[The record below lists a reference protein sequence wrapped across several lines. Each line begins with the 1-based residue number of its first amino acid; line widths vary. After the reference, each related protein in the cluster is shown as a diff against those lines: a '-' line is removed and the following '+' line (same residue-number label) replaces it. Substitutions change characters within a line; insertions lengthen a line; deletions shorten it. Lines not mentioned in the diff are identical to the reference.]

1 MSSDSDTS
9 NDGGLP
15 LDYGFDDLP
24 RKAAK
29 KVAKKAAKKATK
41 KATKKVAKKAVKKAV
56 KKVAKKAVPEADAPA
71 AAPAEEKPVPAKKA
85 PARKKAAA
93 KPASDDN
100 EFRPSDFKG
109 RGSHSDGK
117 ETVEVVPDK
126 KAAPEER
133 KKVVT
138 EEAAKPKPEAATP
151 TTNES
156 GEKKS
161 DDRPEGG
168 ERPQRNDR
176 HQRGD
181 RQQKGGKFNK
191 NKKGPHQ
198 GQNQGGR
205 QGHGGKNQ
213 KGNRNQKGG
222 KQGGWRQPP
231 PPQERDHI
239 EGELPAS
246 ARFAN
251 KEACEAILAEL
262 ETEGQIDLTS
272 LYELKVEPLAAEV
285 RTLGA
290 ELEAKCSRKQAI
302 EALYKFGREGKKIFK
317 DVGFLDT
324 SDDGHGYVVHQVS
337 NYQLKPESVYVPASL
352 IREYGL
358 QRGHEVEVLAVAPEE
373 GERCP
378 AALRIVSA
386 MGEEPTELAKITPFE
401 DLIPYYPT
409 ERLVLETPDPGN
421 SKKDVS
427 MRAFD
432 LLTPIG
438 FGQRGLIVAPPRT
451 GKTILLQGLA
461 NSIQQNWPDTH
472 LIVLLI
478 DERPEEVTDFKRR
491 IKSEVISSTFDETPT
506 SHVHCAEMVCEKARR
521 MVEKGEDVVILLD
534 SITRLARAYNALASN
549 SGKIMSG
556 GIEATAMQKPKR
568 FFGSARNIEDGG
580 TLTIMGTALVD
591 TGSKMDEVIFEEF
604 KGTGNM
610 EIHLD
615 RELINKRIFPA
626 INFERSGTRKEELLY
641 HPQEMEKVYGLRRVM
656 QGVPGVE
663 AMEMLIKRL
672 KVTKNNIEFLMS
684 LK

>member
-24 RKAAK
+24 RKTAKKVAKKAAKKATKKAAK

-41 KATKKVAKKAVKKAV
+41 KVTKKVVSEV
-56 KKVAKKAVPEADAPA
+56 EAPTPSPVEEAPA
-71 AAPAEEKPVPAKKA
+71 SEAKA
-85 PARKKAAA
+85 PARKREAE

-109 RGSHSDGK
+109 RGSHFDGR

-126 KAAPEER
+126 KEAPAER
-133 KKVVT
+133 KKVAPEHVSKADADASPNSPA
-138 EEAAKPKPEAATP
+138 ERKPE
-151 TTNES
+151 
-156 GEKKS
+156 
-161 DDRPEGG
+161 DRTEGG
-168 ERPQRNDR
+168 ERPQRNER

-181 RQQKGGKFNK
+181 RNPKGGKFNK
-191 NKKGPHQ
+191 NKKGGHQ
-198 GQNQGGR
+198 GPNQGGR
-205 QGHGGKNQ
+205 PPHGGKNP
-213 KGNRNQKGG
+213 KGNRNAKGG
-222 KQGGWRQPP
+222 KAGGWRQPP

-239 EGELPAS
+239 EGELPAV
-246 ARFAN
+246 ARFPN
-251 KEACEAILAEL
+251 KAACEAILAEL
-262 ETEGQIDLTS
+262 ESEAPVDLTS

-285 RTLGA
+285 RALGA

-386 MGEEPTELAKITPFE
+386 MGEDPTELAKITPFE

-461 NSIQQNWPDTH
+461 NSIQENWPDTH

-521 MVEKGEDVVILLD
+521 MVEKGKDVVILLD

>member
-1 MSSDSDTS
+1 MS
-9 NDGGLP
+9 NDSESAP
-15 LDYGFDDLP
+15 HDNASLDLGFDDLP
-24 RKAAK
+24 RSAAKKVVKKAAKKAAK
-29 KVAKKAAKKATK
+29 KVAR
-41 KATKKVAKKAVKKAV
+41 KAVKAV
-56 KKVAKKAVPEADAPA
+56 KGDVVSAPPA
-71 AAPAEEKPVPAKKA
+71 ATPAASVPS
-85 PARKKAAA
+85 RD
-93 KPASDDN
+93 S
-100 EFRPSDFKG
+100 EFRPADLKG
-109 RGSHSDGK
+109 RGSHSEGK
-117 ETVEVVPDK
+117 QVVEVVPDRK
-126 KAAPEER
+126 DDSEQR
-133 KKVVT
+133 KKVIAPSDSSFA
-138 EEAAKPKPEAATP
+138 EKPRHGET
-151 TTNES
+151 S
-156 GEKKS
+156 GS
-161 DDRPEGG
+161 DSNHEG
-168 ERPQRNDR
+168 
-176 HQRGD
+176 GD
-181 RQQKGGKFNK
+181 RQQRGGRDSHGKGGKFNK
-191 NKKGPHQ
+191 KK
-198 GQNQGGR
+198 
-205 QGHGGKNQ
+205 
-213 KGNRNQKGG
+213 KGNRQGGPHGGGPHGGGPQGGHPRGGRDGKRGNQ
-222 KQGGWRQPP
+222 QSGWRQPP
-231 PPQERDHI
+231 PPSERDHI
-239 EGELPAS
+239 EGELPA
-246 ARFAN
+246 ATRFPN
-251 KEACEAILAEL
+251 KEACEAMLKDLDAGG
-262 ETEGQIDLTS
+262 TIDLTA

-285 RTLGA
+285 RSLGA
-290 ELEAKCSRKQAI
+290 ELEEKCSRKQAI
-302 EALYKFGREGKKIFK
+302 EALYAFARSGKRVLR
-317 DVGFLDT
+317 DTGFLDT
-324 SDDGHGYVVHQVS
+324 SDDGHGYVVHQAS

-358 QRGHEVEVLAVAPEE
+358 QRGHELEVMAVAPEE

-378 AALRIVSA
+378 AAVQIVSA
-386 MGEEPTELAKITPFE
+386 MGADPLDLGKVTPFE

-409 ERLVLETPDPGN
+409 KRLVLETPDPGN

-461 NSIQQNWPDTH
+461 HSIQENWPKAH

-491 IKSEVISSTFDETPT
+491 VNGEVISSTFDETPT

-521 MVEKGEDVVILLD
+521 MVEQGKDVVILLD

-580 TLTIMGTALVD
+580 TLTIMGSALVD

-615 RELINKRIFPA
+615 RDLINKRVFPA
-626 INFERSGTRKEELLY
+626 ISFERSGTRKEELLY

-663 AMEMLIKRL
+663 AMEMLVKRL

>member
-1 MSSDSDTS
+1 MSSDSDLS

-29 KVAKKAAKKATK
+29 K
-41 KATKKVAKKAVKKAV
+41 ATKKVAKKAA
-56 KKVAKKAVPEADAPA
+56 KKVAKKVAEEAPLEAEAPSA
-71 AAPAEEKPVPAKKA
+71 MEAAPANKEPAASKA
-85 PARKKAAA
+85 DRG
-93 KPASDDN
+93 DN
-100 EFRPSDFKG
+100 EFRPTDFKG
-109 RGSHSDGK
+109 RGSHADGK
-117 ETVEVVPDK
+117 ETIEVVPDK
-126 KAAPEER
+126 SEAPVER
-133 KKVVT
+133 KKVVA
-138 EEAAKPKPEAATP
+138 EEAPKASD
-151 TTNES
+151 ES
-156 GEKKS
+156 SGRGGDS
-161 DDRPEGG
+161 DDSD
-168 ERPQRNDR
+168 ERSDNRDRNQRHDRNQCNDR
-176 HQRGD
+176 N
-181 RQQKGGKFNK
+181 QKGGKFNK
-191 NKKGPHQ
+191 NKKGGGHH
-198 GQNQGGR
+198 GGDRNNNQQHGG
-205 QGHGGKNQ
+205 GKHGGKQQ
-213 KGNRNQKGG
+213 KGNRQQKGG
-222 KQGGWRQPP
+222 NQQGGWRQPP
-231 PPQERDHI
+231 PPAERDHI
-239 EGELPAS
+239 EGDLPAS
-246 ARFAN
+246 ARFPN
-251 KEACEAILAEL
+251 KEACEAILAERDGA
-262 ETEGQIDLTS
+262 EPIDLTS
-272 LYELKVEPLAAEV
+272 LYELKVEPLAAAV
-285 RTLGA
+285 RALGA
-290 ELEAKCSRKQAI
+290 ELEPKSSRKQAI
-302 EALYKFGREGKKIFK
+302 EALYKFGREGKRVFK
-317 DVGFLDT
+317 DTGFLDT

-358 QRGHEVEVLAVAPEE
+358 QRGHQVEVLAAAPEE

-378 AALRIVSA
+378 AALQIVSA
-386 MGEEPTELAKITPFE
+386 MGEDPVELAKITPFE

-409 ERLVLETPDPGN
+409 KRLVLETPDPGN

-461 NSIQQNWPDTH
+461 NSIQENWPEAH

-491 IKSEVISSTFDETPT
+491 VKGEVISSTFDETPT

-521 MVEKGEDVVILLD
+521 MVEKGKDVVILLD

-568 FFGSARNIEDGG
+568 FFGSARNIEEGG